1 MPGRNPGLQFDAFP
15 LGRPRPSVSYITTNP
30 GRSWFSLPRP
40 YVTHDPT
47 QGKPIRLIPV
57 LISNRAGEWL
67 FVSVWHAWRK
77 AIWSTWRDR
86 FGKISETHAPDSP
99 CRRNS
104 NGDFINGPTC
114 SVKKPV
120 FLSKPGSS

>member
-30 GRSWFSLPRP
+30 GRSWFAAHRP

-47 QGKPIRLIPV
+47 HGKPIRLIPV

-67 FVSVWHAWRK
+67 FVSVKHEWMN
-77 AIWSTWRDR
+77 AISSTCFARL
-86 FGKISETHAPDSP
+86 GKISETQAPDPP
-99 CRRNS
+99 CCRNW
-104 NGDFINGPTC
+104 NGDFISGPTWL
-114 SVKKPV
+114 VK
-120 FLSKPGSS
+120 